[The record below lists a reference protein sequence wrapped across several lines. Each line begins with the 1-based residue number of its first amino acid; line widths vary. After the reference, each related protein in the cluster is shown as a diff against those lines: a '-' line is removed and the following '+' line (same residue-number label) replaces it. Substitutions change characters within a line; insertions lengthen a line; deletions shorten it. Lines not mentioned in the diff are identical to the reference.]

1 MEFKDLIGK
10 TIIGATQKRL
20 DRYDDEGYLELNFSD
35 GTHAVIVASY
45 GAYTG
50 DSEDEYPTKIYI
62 QEYLKQGFTKTLV
75 DKED

>member
-45 GAYTG
+45 GGYTG
-50 DSEDEYPTKIYI
+50 DSEEEYPTKIYI
-62 QEYLKQGFTKTLV
+62 QEYLKHGFTKTLV